1 MRFISLLLALFI
13 LGYGIRLYLDS
24 SSMSVTD
31 DKAVGTTPQQTLERA
46 EHSADKLNQA
56 LQNQQQRLS
65 DTDQ

>member
-1 MRFISLLLALFI
+1 MRFISLLLVLFI

-31 DKAVGTTPQQTLERA
+31 NKAVGTPPQQTLERA
-46 EHSADKLNQA
+46 EQSADQLNQA

-65 DTDQ
+65 NTEQ